1 MTGLSLKLSRIL
13 DVNSQNALELFVEK
27 NPEVSPA
34 ATGRYVLPYSTPVL
48 PFVGTLSF
56 NYKTIIFNLIRI
68 FMKGTLLF
76 TVQKIKK

>member
-13 DVNSQNALELFVEK
+13 DVNSRNALELFVEK

-34 ATGRYVLPYSTPVL
+34 ATGRYLLPYSIPVL

-56 NYKTIIFNLIRI
+56 D
-68 FMKGTLLF
+68 
-76 TVQKIKK
+76 